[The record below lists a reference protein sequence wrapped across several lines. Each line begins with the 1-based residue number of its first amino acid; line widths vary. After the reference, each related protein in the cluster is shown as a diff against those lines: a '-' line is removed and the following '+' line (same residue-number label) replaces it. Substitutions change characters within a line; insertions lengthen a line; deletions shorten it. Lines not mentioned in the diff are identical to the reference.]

1 MTETALLHDK
11 DSPEGYP
18 TRITFLMTIKMQ
30 KMNLNYHLFLSYSG
44 FIPCYIVLLANTF
57 SQTALAQTNVP
68 NNLPN
73 IEQVEP
79 KPTDLPS
86 DIPPSDATPTLKTP
100 NAEQNANVQCL
111 TTTTGNES
119 ILVKQIEVSGNSI
132 FSEEINAFAKPFLKR
147 KVSFEDLLCLRSQ
160 ITQLYFDSGYVTSG
174 AFITNNQDISQGKI
188 KIQVVE
194 GEIEDIQISGLNRLQ
209 AGYVRSRLK
218 RASRKPLN
226 QRDLQEGLELLQ
238 LDPLLERVNAEL
250 TVGSGAGRNIL
261 KVSLKESPAFH
272 AGIGFNNY
280 RSPSIGSTQGNVFV
294 SHDNLLGFG
303 DRFSAQYGITEGLDI
318 YDISYTIPWN
328 ANDGT
333 IGVRYGNSDSTI
345 VEDRFRDF
353 DIDSE
358 TEDLSFILRQ
368 PIVKKPDTEFALGL
382 SLDLRRTQTSLLGEP
397 FSFSLGPDN
406 GESKVAVL
414 RFTQDWVNR
423 SRDRVLAARSQF
435 SFGLD
440 AFDATINDTGT
451 DGRFFSWLG
460 QFQWVEQV
468 SPRALLVSKITT
480 QLTPDSLLPI
490 EQFGIGGVDTV
501 RGYRQNQLVAD
512 NGVLFQTEV
521 RLPLTA
527 NPETF
532 QLVPF
537 FEIGTVW
544 NNNAPQSD
552 PSTIAGIGLGA
563 RWAISRNLGLRL
575 DYGIPLIDA
584 NNSGNSLHEKGLY
597 FSLQYQPF

>member
-147 KVSFEDLLCLRSQ
+147 KDLLCLRSQ